1 MFYEHGWAAVIK
13 IAFGGGPWQLLAHDK
28 PQFSVNIGK
37 DGPESGAMTKKDG
50 PTGRLQSISDA
61 CHGRHADGRPLK
73 PCGSTSAQGGK
84 SEGGQCEPSL
94 PCAS

>member
-13 IAFGGGPWQLLAHDK
+13 IAFRRGPCQLLAHK
-28 PQFSVNIGK
+28 TPQFSVNIGK
-37 DGPESGAMTKKDG
+37 DGPGSSAMTKKDG

-84 SEGGQCEPSL
+84 SKGGQSEPFL

>member
-13 IAFGGGPWQLLAHDK
+13 IAFTRGPCQLLAHET

-37 DGPESGAMTKKDG
+37 DGPGSSAMTKKDES
-50 PTGRLQSISDA
+50 TGRLQSISDA

-73 PCGSTSAQGGK
+73 LYGSTSVQGGK
-84 SEGGQCEPSL
+84 SEGGQCEPFL